1 MDQHWV
7 NVNRGAED
15 AAAELGVD
23 LTWLAPDVKDDAK
36 QIECINNAVA
46 AGADCI
52 LLAANGPEAC
62 VAALKEASEAG
73 VEIVYVDSAANFPG
87 RRLLATDNRAGG
99 RQIGERLI
107 QELTANGITSG
118 MIGVIGVNAATESC
132 NQREYAGMPSRER
145 ISLSSRHSTARVM
158 LLRQRIWQLTSSH
171 RDVSLSTVLT
181 KARQSAS
188 ATQLWK
194 LDPVSSA
201 AVPILPI

>member
-1 MDQHWV
+1 MSKRKVLLTALVMALAAVSVFASGAAEDSGNYSVYLITMDQMDQHWV

-99 RQIGERLI
+99 KQIGERLI

-118 MIGVIGVNAATESC
+118 MIGIIGVNAATESC
-132 NQREYAGMPSRER
+132 NQREYGF
-145 ISLSSRHSTARVM
+145 
-158 LLRQRIWQLTSSH
+158 
-171 RDVSLSTVLT
+171 RD
-181 KARQSAS
+181 AF
-188 ATQLWK
+188 
-194 LDPVSSA
+194 
-201 AVPILPI
+201 